1 MIKLFNGI
9 NEVAMQRLTF
19 GPNTYGD
26 EENMD
31 KYLMFL
37 DMYTEAGGSS
47 VDTARVYSG
56 GQTEEAIGRWF
67 KTRKN
72 RDKIV
77 LTTKGG
83 HPPAGDMHK
92 PRLDRENIFSD
103 IKASLAALSTD
114 YTDVYLLHR
123 DCREMPVG
131 EIVDTLDELVKT
143 GLAKVCGVSNW
154 RTDRIKEANEYAK
167 QHSKA
172 RICVSQIN
180 YSLAETTPERLG
192 DDTLV
197 CMTDAEFNTYME
209 MKLPVMAFS
218 SQAKGFFAKLAAGE
232 DLKSKATDRF
242 LTEENLKRFERV
254 KEVAAQTGLSPSAV
268 ALSFLTCN
276 PLPVSAVFSCR
287 TQEQMKDTLTAM
299 NAKLDEKTV
308 AYLEKG

>member
-9 NEVAMQRLTF
+9 DEVAMQRLTF

-26 EENMD
+26 EGNMD

-37 DMYTEAGGSS
+37 DMYTEAGGTS

-103 IKASLAALSTD
+103 IKASLAALGTD

-131 EIVDTLDELVKT
+131 EIVDVLDELVKT

-154 RTDRIKEANEYAK
+154 RTDRIKEANKYAK

-172 RICVSQIN
+172 LICVSQIN

-232 DLKSKATDRF
+232 DLKSKVTERF

>member
-9 NEVAMQRLTF
+9 NEVTLQRLTF

-103 IKASLAALSTD
+103 IKASLAALGTD
-114 YTDVYLLHR
+114 
-123 DCREMPVG
+123 
-131 EIVDTLDELVKT
+131 
-143 GLAKVCGVSNW
+143 
-154 RTDRIKEANEYAK
+154 
-167 QHSKA
+167 
-172 RICVSQIN
+172 
-180 YSLAETTPERLG
+180 
-192 DDTLV
+192 
-197 CMTDAEFNTYME
+197 
-209 MKLPVMAFS
+209 
-218 SQAKGFFAKLAAGE
+218 
-232 DLKSKATDRF
+232 
-242 LTEENLKRFERV
+242 
-254 KEVAAQTGLSPSAV
+254 
-268 ALSFLTCN
+268 
-276 PLPVSAVFSCR
+276 
-287 TQEQMKDTLTAM
+287 
-299 NAKLDEKTV
+299 
-308 AYLEKG
+308 

>member
-1 MIKLFNGI
+1 MLKLFNGI
-9 NEVAMQRLTF
+9 HEVYMQRLTF

-26 EENMD
+26 EANMD
-31 KYLMFL
+31 KYLRFL
-37 DMYTEAGGSS
+37 DMYIDAGGTSI
-47 VDTARVYSG
+47 DTARVYSG

-72 RDKIV
+72 RSSIV

-83 HPPAGDMHK
+83 HPPASDMHK
-92 PRLDRENIFSD
+92 SRLDRENILYD
-103 IKASLAALSTD
+103 IKASLKALGTD

-154 RTDRIKEANEYAK
+154 MTDRIKEANDYAK
-167 QHSKA
+167 KNNKA
-172 RICVSQIN
+172 QICVSQIN
-180 YSLAETTPERLG
+180 YSLAETTPERLN

-197 CMTDAEFNTYME
+197 CMTDEEYKNYME
-209 MKLPVMAFS
+209 LKMPVMAFS

-232 DLKSKATDRF
+232 ALKNKATERF
-242 LTEENLKRFERV
+242 MSEENLKRFKRV
-254 KEVAAQTGLSPSAV
+254 KEVAAQTDLSPAAV
-268 ALSFLTCN
+268 ALGFLTCN

-287 TQEQMKDTLTAM
+287 TEEQMKDTLTAM